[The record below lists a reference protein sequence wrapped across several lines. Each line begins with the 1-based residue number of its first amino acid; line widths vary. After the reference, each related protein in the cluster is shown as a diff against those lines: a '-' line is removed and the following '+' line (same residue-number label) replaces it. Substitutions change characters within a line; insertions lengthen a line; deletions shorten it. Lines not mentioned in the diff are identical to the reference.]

1 MTNQGVEQ
9 AIHLVETTDLKNDS
23 VLVVYLPECH
33 ESLAG
38 IIAGRIREKY
48 HKPSFVLTQGE
59 EGVKGS
65 GRSTECYSMYEKLC
79 ECREYLTKFGG
90 HPMAAGLSLEEDNIE
105 PFRRKLNEL
114 SGLGP
119 EDFIEKVSIDVPMP
133 INYIRKELIQELKIL
148 EPFGKGNEKP
158 VFAQKGLR
166 VLRSRVLGSG
176 RNVVKMQVAD
186 ESGYTMEAI
195 YFGDGDKFCEDIRG
209 KQTLSVVYYP
219 EINSYMGRET
229 VQIVIRHYQ

>member
-1 MTNQGVEQ
+1 
-9 AIHLVETTDLKNDS
+9 
-23 VLVVYLPECH
+23 
-33 ESLAG
+33 
-38 IIAGRIREKY
+38 
-48 HKPSFVLTQGE
+48 
-59 EGVKGS
+59 
-65 GRSTECYSMYEKLC
+65 
-79 ECREYLTKFGG
+79 
-90 HPMAAGLSLEEDNIE
+90 MAAGLSLEEENIE
-105 PFRRKLNEL
+105 PFRRKLNDL

-186 ESGYTMEAI
+186 SSGTVMDAL
-195 YFGDGDKFCEDIRG
+195 YFGDVEVFRTYLEKKYGDTEVEKLFQNRKTGI
-209 KQTLSVVYYP
+209 TLSVIYYP
-219 EINSYMGRET
+219 T
-229 VQIVIRHYQ
+229 VNEFRGQRTIQIVISDYQ